1 MKVRSPSLAETLM
14 QTDGVVIHSIG
25 EASEVVKDVGV
36 ASDMDR
42 AHHIGLMRGTHGIG
56 HVRMATESKVDIT
69 HSHPF
74 WAYPFTDV
82 TVVHNG
88 QLTNYHKLKRHYQS
102 MGHRFLT
109 ENDSELIAVYLA
121 DKLAEG
127 DPTRIGSHS
136 VFGRPGRHIHLSR
149 LDQEWHGRCQGPL
162 GGETAGHYAD
172 RRRGRRRIRGDRAAE
187 RLYRRGARPRGA
199 PGERGPDVVRI
210 DAKDLSTTEINRKI
224 KDAADSAD
232 EITVLNPQARHNIAV
247 GVLQPCKITIEGS
260 VGYYGAS
267 LMDGPEVHIDGNA
280 GWALG
285 ENLMSGKIT
294 VTKDAGASVAAT
306 MRGGEI
312 IVGRNAGARAG
323 ISMKGG
329 TLLIGGNAGFL
340 TGFMMQKGR
349 IVVCG
354 DVGEAV
360 GDSMYEGVI
369 YIGGEI
375 GSLGTDAIFETVP
388 EGELIELWGLLERNG
403 IEDKPRFRK
412 IVSEKKLY
420 HFDKLERLEMS
431 AV

>member
-1 MKVRSPSLAETLM
+1 L
-14 QTDGVVIHSIG
+14 
-25 EASEVVKDVGV
+25 
-36 ASDMDR
+36 
-42 AHHIGLMRGTHGIG
+42 
-56 HVRMATESKVDIT
+56 
-69 HSHPF
+69 
-74 WAYPFTDV
+74 
-82 TVVHNG
+82 
-88 QLTNYHKLKRHYQS
+88 
-102 MGHRFLT
+102 
-109 ENDSELIAVYLA
+109 
-121 DKLAEG
+121 
-127 DPTRIGSHS
+127 
-136 VFGRPGRHIHLSR
+136 
-149 LDQEWHGRCQGPL
+149 
-162 GGETAGHYAD
+162 
-172 RRRGRRRIRGDRAAE
+172 
-187 RLYRRGARPRGA
+187 
-199 PGERGPDVVRI
+199 VRI

-247 GVLQPCKITIEGS
+247 GVLQPCTITIEGS

-312 IVGRNAGARAG
+312 VVGRNAGARAG

-369 YIGGEI
+369 YVGGEI
-375 GSLGTDAIFETVP
+375 GSLGTDAMVEP
-388 EGELIELWGLLERNG
+388 LSEGELIELWGLLEQNG
-403 IEDKPRFRK
+403 IEEKPRFRK

-420 HFDKLERLEMS
+420 HFDTLERLEMS